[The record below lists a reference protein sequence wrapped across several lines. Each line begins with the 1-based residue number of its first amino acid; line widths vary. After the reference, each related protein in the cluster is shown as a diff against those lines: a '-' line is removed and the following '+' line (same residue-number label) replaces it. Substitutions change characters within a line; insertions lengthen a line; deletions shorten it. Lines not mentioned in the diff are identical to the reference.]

1 MKNIK
6 SKNYFTYYE
15 ENTSP
20 SSSNITLIYFD
31 HAGDRSSD
39 PVQLNEDAAIKRIEK
54 ILDIYI
60 KKYRYVFCILPKIC
74 NWYQSEDIY
83 DVLDEIN
90 SMSEQIYMLGFSM
103 GGFAAINYSYYCK
116 AKFISFQPQF
126 KLEEDIPLIPFYKK
140 CLKNI
145 IHVFTLSNIE
155 SGKNIKSEGLVF
167 FDPCN
172 DVDSYHSRK
181 ISGLTKSELFEI
193 PYAGHSCSSE
203 INKFYRI
210 YNLVSYYKG

>member
-60 KKYRYVFCILPKIC
+60 
-74 NWYQSEDIY
+74 
-83 DVLDEIN
+83 
-90 SMSEQIYMLGFSM
+90 
-103 GGFAAINYSYYCK
+103 
-116 AKFISFQPQF
+116 
-126 KLEEDIPLIPFYKK
+126 
-140 CLKNI
+140 
-145 IHVFTLSNIE
+145 
-155 SGKNIKSEGLVF
+155 
-167 FDPCN
+167 
-172 DVDSYHSRK
+172 
-181 ISGLTKSELFEI
+181 
-193 PYAGHSCSSE
+193 
-203 INKFYRI
+203 
-210 YNLVSYYKG
+210 